1 MMIYS
6 INIINIHLSVTQIK
20 FIMKTYA
27 KLNLTQQLT
36 HKLGMYIVQGKYST
50 DNRLPSE
57 ADICTEFDVSRTATR
72 EAVKMLAAKGMISS
86 RPKQGIKVLP
96 QEQWNMFDTDV
107 LEWILSANPS
117 LELLKEFTQM
127 RYAIEPE
134 AAALAAK
141 CADEDSLTPLRQ
153 AVARMHNADEGL
165 DDALESDIAF
175 HTAIL
180 AASNNRFISQMRE
193 FTSTALQVSIRYTNK
208 IKGVATADV
217 VKHRAV
223 LTAIE
228 AGDSQKAKELMQDLL
243 QEALDLIDS
252 RIKE

>member
-1 MMIYS
+1 
-6 INIINIHLSVTQIK
+6 
-20 FIMKTYA
+20 MKSYTR
-27 KLNLTQQLT
+27 LNLTQQLT
-36 HKLGMYIVQGKYST
+36 HSLGMNIVQGKYSK

-57 ADICTEFDVSRTATR
+57 ADICAEFDVSRTATR
-72 EAVKMLAAKGMISS
+72 EAVKMLSAKGMISS
-86 RPKQGIKVLP
+86 RPKQGIKVQP
-96 QEQWNMFDTDV
+96 QSNWNMFDTDV

-134 AAALAAK
+134 AAALAAAN
-141 CADEDSLTPLRQ
+141 ADEDSLTTLRQ

-180 AASNNRFISQMRE
+180 EASHNRFISQMRE

-217 VKHRAV
+217 IKHRAV

-228 AGDSQKAKELMQDLL
+228 AKDSQQAKELMQELL
-243 QEALDLIDS
+243 KEALELIDS
-252 RIKE
+252 RIG

>member
-1 MMIYS
+1 
-6 INIINIHLSVTQIK
+6 
-20 FIMKTYA
+20 MKTYA

-36 HKLGMYIVQGKYST
+36 HKLGMHIVQGKYSS
-50 DNRLPSE
+50 DGRLPSE
-57 ADICTEFDVSRTATR
+57 ADICAEFEVSRTATR
-72 EAVKMLAAKGMISS
+72 EAVKMLSAKGMISS

-96 QEQWNMFDTDV
+96 QAQWNMFDTDV

-141 CADEDSLTPLRQ
+141 INKHNPDEDSLTTLRQ
-153 AVARMHNADEGL
+153 AVARMQNADEGL

-180 AASNNRFISQMRE
+180 GASENRFISQMRE

-217 VKHRAV
+217 EKHRDV
-223 LTAIE
+223 LKAIE
-228 AGDSQKAKELMQDLL
+228 AGDAPQAKVLMQDLL
-243 QEALDLIDS
+243 GEALELIESRIDS
-252 RIKE
+252 KSSGK